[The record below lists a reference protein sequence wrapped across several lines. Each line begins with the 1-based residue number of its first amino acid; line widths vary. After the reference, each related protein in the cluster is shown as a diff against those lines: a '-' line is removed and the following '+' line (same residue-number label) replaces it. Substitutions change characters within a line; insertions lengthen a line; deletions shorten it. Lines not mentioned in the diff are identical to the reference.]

1 MNSVVVGNVDSVGN
15 RRGISG
21 STLKLI
27 ALVTM
32 LIDHTAAVILVRILL
47 INGYDEALY
56 IVYEVMRK
64 IGRVA
69 FPIFI
74 FLMIEGFEKTR
85 SRKKYIMRMAAFA
98 VISEIPFDLAF
109 SAELLEFDYQNIF
122 FTLLIGML
130 VMLVFEAIGRM
141 EWNVWI
147 KLGVCLLVFIAG
159 MELAELL
166 HTDYGAKGIMGIV
179 AIYFFRQNRWMQ
191 IIAGCVAFLWET
203 TAPLAFIPIAF
214 YNGKRGLQLKYIF
227 YLFYPLHLI
236 ILYLI
241 CMALGMQECR
251 VV

>member
-1 MNSVVVGNVDSVGN
+1 MNSVTVENVGYVGNK
-15 RRGISG
+15 RGISG

-27 ALVTM
+27 ALITM
-32 LIDHTAAVILVRILL
+32 LIDHVAAVILVRLLL
-47 INGYDEALY
+47 INGYDEKLY
-56 IVYEVMRK
+56 QCYRIMRL

-69 FPIFI
+69 FPIYI

-85 SRKKYIMRMAAFA
+85 SRHKYIMRMAAFA
-98 VISEIPFDLAF
+98 VISEVPFDLAF
-109 SAELLEFDYQNIF
+109 SAQVLEFGYQNIF

-130 VMLVFEAIGRM
+130 VMLAFEAIGRM

-147 KLGVCLLVFIAG
+147 KLGVCLVVFIAG

-179 AIYFFRQNRWMQ
+179 AMFLFRKNRLTQ
-191 IIAGCVAFLWET
+191 IVAGSVAFLWET
-203 TAPLAFIPIAF
+203 TAPLAFVPIAF
-214 YNGKRGLQLKYIF
+214 YNGKRGLQLKYVF
-227 YLFYPLHLI
+227 YLFYPLHLL

>member
-1 MNSVVVGNVDSVGN
+1 MSSVAVGNVDDIGS

-27 ALVTM
+27 ALITM
-32 LIDHTAAVILVRILL
+32 LIDHVAAVILVRMILV
-47 INGYDEALY
+47 NGYDETLY
-56 IVYEVMRK
+56 LVYEIMRK
-64 IGRVA
+64 IGRIA
-69 FPIFI
+69 FPIYI

-85 SRKKYIMRMAAFA
+85 SRQKYIMRMASFA
-98 VISEIPFDLAF
+98 AISEIPFDLAF
-109 SAELLEFDYQNIF
+109 SAEVLEFGYQNIF

-130 VMLVFEAIGRM
+130 AMWLCDYISKQACNM
-141 EWNVWI
+141 W
-147 KLGVCLLVFIAG
+147 LQAG
-159 MELAELL
+159 MCVVVIIVGAELAELCR
-166 HTDYGAKGIMGIV
+166 TDYGATGVLCIMAMYV
-179 AIYFFRQNRWMQ
+179 FRRNRLAQ
-191 IIAGCVAFLWET
+191 IIAGSVAFLWEI

-227 YLFYPLHLI
+227 YFFYPLHLL

>member
-1 MNSVVVGNVDSVGN
+1 MNSVTNVDNVGK
-15 RRGISG
+15 RSGISG

-27 ALVTM
+27 ALITM
-32 LIDHTAAVILVRILL
+32 LIDHVAAVILVRILL
-47 INGYDEALY
+47 CNGYDENLY

-69 FPIFI
+69 FPIYI
-74 FLMIEGFEKTR
+74 FLMIEGFERTR
-85 SRKKYIMRMAAFA
+85 SREKYIMRMTAFA
-98 VISEIPFDLAF
+98 VISEVPFDLAF
-109 SAELLEFDYQNIF
+109 SAQVLEFGYQNIF

-130 VMLVFEAIGRM
+130 VMLVFEAISRR

-147 KLGVCLLVFIAG
+147 KLGLCLVVFIAG

-166 HTDYGAKGIMGIV
+166 HTDYGAKGIRGIV
-179 AIYFFRQNRWMQ
+179 AMYLFRQNRLTQ
-191 IIAGCVAFLWET
+191 IVAGSVAFLWET

-214 YNGKRGLQLKYIF
+214 YNGKRGLQLKYVF

-236 ILYLI
+236 VLYLI